1 MSRIVVFGS
10 RDFTDYSLLE
20 IKLNYYLQG
29 IKDEIIIV
37 SGTARGADSL
47 GILYAKNYGYPVE
60 KYPAHW
66 EEYGKKAGMMLP
78 ILYYRNRLMAR
89 HSDYAVG
96 FWDGKSRGTKGMI
109 DICRELNVPLRVVR
123 YQ

>member
-47 GILYAKNYGYPVE
+47 GILYAKNYGYQVE

-66 EEYGKKAGMMLP
+66 DEYGKKAGM
-78 ILYYRNRLMAR
+78 IRNRLMAG

-109 DICRELNVPLRVVR
+109 DICKELDVPLRVVR

>member
-10 RDFTDYSLLE
+10 RDFNNYKLLE
-20 IKLNYYLQG
+20 TKLNYYLQG

-37 SGTARGADSL
+37 SGTARGADTL
-47 GILYAKNYGYPVE
+47 GELYAKNHGYQVE

-66 EEYGKKAGMMLP
+66 EEYGKKAGM
-78 ILYYRNRLMAR
+78 IRNRLMAG

-109 DICRELNVPLRVVR
+109 DICKELNVPLRVVR

>member
-1 MSRIVVFGS
+1 MSKVVVFGS
-10 RDFTDYSLLE
+10 RDFNNYKLLE
-20 IKLNYYLQG
+20 TKLNYYLQG

-47 GILYAKNYGYPVE
+47 GELYAKNHEYQVE
-60 KYPAHW
+60 RYPAHW
-66 EEYGKKAGMMLP
+66 EEYGKKAGM
-78 ILYYRNRLMAR
+78 IRNRLMAV

-109 DICRELNVPLRVVR
+109 DICKELNIPLRVVK